1 MRKEDQFKVEYEDE
15 DERDKLLKK
24 FKKAD
29 IPDEAIDD
37 DEDKSRLLI
46 DSEWSD
52 VTSEVVDK
60 YNTLK
65 EKRVS
70 KTEVLEG

>member
-29 IPDEAIDD
+29 IPDEAIEN

-52 VTSEVVDK
+52 VAEEVVDK
-60 YNTLK
+60 YNALK
-65 EKRVS
+65 EKREGR
-70 KTEVLEG
+70 TEALEG